1 MTNQNSERN
10 WREEIEGIYNSFSV
24 KVEGADFP
32 GGKKET
38 EAAQEKLDGMKRE
51 FKGDSEFEEQASIL
65 QKELDYST
73 KRHFYGPKFLLIGVL
88 IGIFVVF
95 YMSSKADKKADNML
109 IDDAESI
116 QLDKIR
122 NLENRVGSNE
132 DQIEISQNYLSDL
145 NKEIEGYKEGEMTN
159 QIKERIGEREKIIA
173 KTEKDIAMMK
183 ADIEK
188 YKEDI
193 DELKSM
199 TAEEYRDFKQE
210 QEKEVAGMASDY
222 GWRTILWFLVMIA
235 ASFVPGYTIN
245 KRESKRTSSGN
256 QFLAMVFMI
265 MGSGQTIRYR
275 RADGTTYDDNSGH
288 LGAFAAGIALMVAS
302 IIVIVIMLPYVAAFM
317 VVRNIVLPYLS

>member
-1 MTNQNSERN
+1 
-10 WREEIEGIYNSFSV
+10 
-24 KVEGADFP
+24 
-32 GGKKET
+32 
-38 EAAQEKLDGMKRE
+38 
-51 FKGDSEFEEQASIL
+51 
-65 QKELDYST
+65 
-73 KRHFYGPKFLLIGVL
+73 
-88 IGIFVVF
+88 
-95 YMSSKADKKADNML
+95 MSSKADKKADNML